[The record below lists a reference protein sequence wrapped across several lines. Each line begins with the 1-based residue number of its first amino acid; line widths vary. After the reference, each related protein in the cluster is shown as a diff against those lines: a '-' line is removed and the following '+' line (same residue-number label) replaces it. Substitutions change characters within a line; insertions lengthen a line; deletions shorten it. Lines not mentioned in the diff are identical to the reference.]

1 LSEIAKSLQRFEQ
14 ELEFGAW
21 SLSFKFVPVLRDQA
35 EKNTT
40 TYCCKLELELG
51 LELEVSLV
59 PALRELKG
67 TMQQTVGSLSLSLSS
82 WKFLEL
88 AELYIQREN

>member
-1 LSEIAKSLQRFEQ
+1 LK
-14 ELEFGAW
+14 
-21 SLSFKFVPVLRDQA
+21 DQA

-40 TYCCKLELELG
+40 YCCKLELELELG

-67 TMQQTVGSLSLSLSS
+67 TMQQTFGSLSLSS

-88 AELYIQREN
+88 AELYIQ

>member
-1 LSEIAKSLQRFEQ
+1 
-14 ELEFGAW
+14 
-21 SLSFKFVPVLRDQA
+21 LRDQA

-67 TMQQTVGSLSLSLSS
+67 TMQQTFGSLSLSS

-88 AELYIQREN
+88 AELYIQ

>member
-1 LSEIAKSLQRFEQ
+1 MK
-14 ELEFGAW
+14 
-21 SLSFKFVPVLRDQA
+21 DQA

-51 LELEVSLV
+51 LDLEVSLV

-67 TMQQTVGSLSLSLSS
+67 TMQQTFGSLSLSS

-88 AELYIQREN
+88 AELYIQ

>member
-1 LSEIAKSLQRFEQ
+1 
-14 ELEFGAW
+14 
-21 SLSFKFVPVLRDQA
+21 LRDQA
-35 EKNTT
+35 EKNTI

-67 TMQQTVGSLSLSLSS
+67 TMQQTFGSLSLSS

-88 AELYIQREN
+88 AELYIQ

>member
-1 LSEIAKSLQRFEQ
+1 
-14 ELEFGAW
+14 
-21 SLSFKFVPVLRDQA
+21 LRDQA

-67 TMQQTVGSLSLSLSS
+67 TMQQTFGTLSLSLSLSS

-88 AELYIQREN
+88 AELYIQ